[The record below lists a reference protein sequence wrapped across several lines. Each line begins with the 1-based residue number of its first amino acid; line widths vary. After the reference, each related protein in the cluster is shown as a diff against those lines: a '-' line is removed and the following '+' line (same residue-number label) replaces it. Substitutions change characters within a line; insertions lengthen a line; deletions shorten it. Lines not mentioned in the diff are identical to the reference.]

1 MVLLGLNANT
11 ACSQQMYKDA
21 NVEDF
26 AKLTDSAGVQILDVR
41 TAEEYVAGH
50 LSDALNIDVKQSSF
64 KEEALK
70 QLDKNRKVAV
80 YCRSGRRSANAAGLL
95 AKEGYKLVN
104 LKGGI
109 TAWKKEN
116 QPATSLPSD

>member
-50 LSDALNIDVKQSSF
+50 LSDAGTAPF
-64 KEEALK
+64 
-70 QLDKNRKVAV
+70 
-80 YCRSGRRSANAAGLL
+80 GRRSP
-95 AKEGYKLVN
+95 
-104 LKGGI
+104 GGRGCGVCR
-109 TAWKKEN
+109 
-116 QPATSLPSD
+116 